1 MSPDTLQAAAF
12 AAYIG
17 AWLTFLAGAIHGA
30 LPSTRRRATPA
41 IPATTAAA
49 IGTMI
54 QVASALVL
62 AIAMPNVHLRP
73 PPLQL
78 GAVIILAPFAAAV
91 FIWSIRSAPTTGAY
105 AFLRYPNYLAFLAM
119 LLATGLLVTGIPK
132 LALAVVIYLVGT
144 ELRIKA
150 EERTLATPNRSR
162 TRWRYLPGLR

>member
-1 MSPDTLQAAAF
+1 MSPDTLQAVAF

-30 LPSTRRRATPA
+30 LPSTRRRAAPA
-41 IPATTAAA
+41 LPATTPAA

-62 AIAMPNVHLRP
+62 ALSMPSVHLRP

-78 GAVIILAPFAAAV
+78 VAVIVLAPFAAAL

-105 AFLRYPNYLAFLAM
+105 SFLRHPNYLAFLAM
-119 LLATGLLVTGIPK
+119 LLATGLLVTGIPA
-132 LALAVVIYLVGT
+132 LALAVVIYFAGT
-144 ELRIKA
+144 ELRVHA
-150 EERTLATPNRSR
+150 EERALAQHERSR

>member
-1 MSPDTLQAAAF
+1 MSPDTLQAVAF

-30 LPSTRRRATPA
+30 LPSKRRRAAPA
-41 IPATTAAA
+41 VPATTPAA

-62 AIAMPNVHLRP
+62 ALTMPSVHLRP

-78 GAVIILAPFAAAV
+78 GAVIILAPIAAAL

-119 LLATGLLVTGIPK
+119 LLATGLLVAGIPK
-132 LALAVVIYLVGT
+132 LALSVVIYLIGT
-144 ELRIKA
+144 ELRVYA
-150 EERTLATPNRSR
+150 EERTLADHHHSQP
-162 TRWRYLPGLR
+162 RWRYLPGVR